1 MDDRQLAALVADYR
15 RNHRSGARAELRFFR
30 EMPSLELAI
39 HHAAFAIDG
48 RTPPRRYA
56 HQRRIR
62 MRPMRLAY
70 AAMNAS
76 ASDMRNAETFDALHE
91 LLSQLLLPIQGLG
104 RLYVY
109 DTALRLGAHLRR
121 QPRVVYL
128 HAGTRVGATALGF
141 GPGLYL
147 DKRALP
153 EPLQELDAHELEDFL
168 CIYAD
173 ALMGAPWRPVKG
185 SCAGRRRRVSARGC

>member
-1 MDDRQLAALVADYR
+1 MDNRRLLALVADYKG
-15 RNHRSGARAELRFFR
+15 NHRSSSRAELRFFR

-39 HHAAFAIDG
+39 HHAAFALDG

-62 MRPMRLAY
+62 MKPMRLAY
-70 AAMNAS
+70 AAMSAS
-76 ASDMRNAETFDALHE
+76 ATDMRNAETFDALHE
-91 LLSQLLLPIQGLG
+91 LLSQRLLPIQGLG

-121 QPRVVYL
+121 HPRVVYL
-128 HAGTRVGATALGF
+128 HAGTRVGATALGL

-147 DKRALP
+147 EKRALP
-153 EPLQELDAHELEDFL
+153 KPLQELDAHELEDFL

-173 ALMGAPWRPVKG
+173 ALTGAPWRPEKG
-185 SCAGRRRRVSARGC
+185 SCSVRRRRVFNRGC